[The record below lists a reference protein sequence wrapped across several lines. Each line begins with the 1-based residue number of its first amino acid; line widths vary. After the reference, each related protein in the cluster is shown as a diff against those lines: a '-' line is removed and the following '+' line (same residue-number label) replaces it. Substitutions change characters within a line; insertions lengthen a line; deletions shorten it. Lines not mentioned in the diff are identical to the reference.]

1 MSLFGAIETE
11 PVHSAP
17 VSDELVVLEKAA
29 VAKSFFNEQKAHSEL
44 KAQILEKYVPVWAG
58 ILIRQRVSDRVIYI
72 DLFSGPGIYKD
83 GSESTPILVLKQV
96 IQKPELHNAFVS
108 YFSDADADNV
118 DALKL
123 AVSELSNLKAL
134 KYAPIVER
142 AEITSESHLQ
152 FAKLSLVPAFLFFD
166 PFGYKT
172 LSVNMIQ
179 SILKNPGSECIFFF
193 NYNRINPAIQ
203 NPVVRKIVDAIF
215 GKARVDKL
223 QAILPTL
230 DNAGTEAAIIGALR
244 ESLFEIDGKYV
255 VPFGFRSESGKLTHH
270 LVFVG
275 KHPLGHKII
284 KEVLAKFSTGESQ
297 GVPDFEFT
305 PVPSVEHFPEAA
317 LFGTRIP
324 GAIDL
329 LKAELLKVFA
339 GRRLSVQDIF
349 LIHNVGRRYLLL
361 NYKEALKQLCRE
373 GRASASRAHKPEK
386 LRPRPP
392 YIQMPEDV
400 VIEFQ

>member
-1 MSLFGAIETE
+1 
-11 PVHSAP
+11 
-17 VSDELVVLEKAA
+17 
-29 VAKSFFNEQKAHSEL
+29 
-44 KAQILEKYVPVWAG
+44 
-58 ILIRQRVSDRVIYI
+58 
-72 DLFSGPGIYKD
+72 
-83 GSESTPILVLKQV
+83 
-96 IQKPELHNAFVS
+96 
-108 YFSDADADNV
+108 V

-123 AVSELSNLKAL
+123 AVSELSNLKAI

-244 ESLFEIDGKYV
+244 LRCISGLPSGECGLKSQRSRVVARAQGKIVPSDILPGRESKTKSELSCPNNDPVF
-255 VPFGFRSESGKLTHH
+255 PMLRSA
-270 LVFVG
+270 V
-275 KHPLGHKII
+275 
-284 KEVLAKFSTGESQ
+284 VLAGGF
-297 GVPDFEFT
+297 
-305 PVPSVEHFPEAA
+305 
-317 LFGTRIP
+317 
-324 GAIDL
+324 
-329 LKAELLKVFA
+329 
-339 GRRLSVQDIF
+339 
-349 LIHNVGRRYLLL
+349 
-361 NYKEALKQLCRE
+361 
-373 GRASASRAHKPEK
+373 
-386 LRPRPP
+386 
-392 YIQMPEDV
+392 
-400 VIEFQ
+400 